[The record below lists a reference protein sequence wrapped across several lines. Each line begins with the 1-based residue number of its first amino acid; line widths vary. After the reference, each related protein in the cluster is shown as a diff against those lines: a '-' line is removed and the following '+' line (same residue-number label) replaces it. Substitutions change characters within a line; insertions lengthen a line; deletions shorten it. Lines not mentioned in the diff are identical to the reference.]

1 MPPHPKEPSVH
12 TPASPASPGSP
23 AHRPHSPAGGNME
36 SGRNHLHLGSEAEQP
51 PKTTVL
57 QTILQVQ
64 GPAALPNSLS
74 LPKY

>member
-1 MPPHPKEPSVH
+1 MSTLPQALPPLGAPPTGH
-12 TPASPASPGSP
+12 TRRLA
-23 AHRPHSPAGGNME
+23 GNME
-36 SGRNHLHLGSEAEQP
+36 SGRNHLHLESEAEQP
-51 PKTTVL
+51 LKTTVL